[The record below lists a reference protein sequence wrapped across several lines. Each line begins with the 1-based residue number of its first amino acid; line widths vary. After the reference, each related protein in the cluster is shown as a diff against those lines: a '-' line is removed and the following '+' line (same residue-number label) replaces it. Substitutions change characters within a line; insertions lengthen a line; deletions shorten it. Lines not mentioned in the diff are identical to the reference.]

1 VVPISEFNRRIIV
14 ETCGGAVQE
23 NLVVIHCGVDTE
35 VFHPAPEALRSGPL
49 SIVCTGTLHEVKGQ
63 KYLLEACRRLAE
75 RDVPFSCE
83 LIGDGPDR
91 AALRRQAEESGI
103 ADRVRF
109 HGQRTRDEVAVMIR
123 NADVLVA
130 PSVPT
135 ANGRREGIPV
145 VLMEAIASGAPVV
158 ASAISGIP
166 ELVEDGEQGFLVP
179 PRDSFALADVLERL
193 YRNPALRR
201 RLGAAGRLKA
211 LREFDLETNAAALAQ
226 RFTREA
232 RR

>member
-1 VVPISEFNRRIIV
+1 
-14 ETCGGAVQE
+14 
-23 NLVVIHCGVDTE
+23 
-35 VFHPAPEALRSGPL
+35 
-49 SIVCTGTLHEVKGQ
+49 VKGQ